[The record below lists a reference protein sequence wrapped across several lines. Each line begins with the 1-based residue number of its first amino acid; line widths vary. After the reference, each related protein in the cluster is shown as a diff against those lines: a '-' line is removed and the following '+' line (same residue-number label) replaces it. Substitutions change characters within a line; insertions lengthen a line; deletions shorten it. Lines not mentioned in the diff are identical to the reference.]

1 MAVGSYTNCTLQTIH
16 LMESTIDDEESYYF
30 LIEYYRQKILHY
42 IYRYPMYSYEDIA
55 TLVNNY
61 TLFCARVKDTKTNQK
76 YVSNFPIGVFR
87 YMLHDDMS
95 WSPYYTVRRKPGYVV
110 EGAYWSNGMF
120 YQVRD
125 DAKKDF
131 TIHEVTLMID
141 SLTQK
146 MHAFPQNES
155 RE

>member
-1 MAVGSYTNCTLQTIH
+1 MPITSSITCNLQSLH
-16 LMESTIDDEESYYF
+16 LIESTISDEESYYF

-42 IYRYPMYSYEDIA
+42 IYRYPDYSFQEIT

-61 TLFCARVKDTKTNQK
+61 AFFCARVKDTKNNQS
-76 YVSNFPIGVFR
+76 YPSNFPIGVFR
-87 YMLHDDMS
+87 FMLHEDMS

-125 DAKKDF
+125 DAKNNF
-131 TIHEVTLMID
+131 AVHEVTLVID
-141 SLTQK
+141 SITQK
-146 MHAFPQNES
+146 MHHFPQRES